1 MTLRV
6 ASLFAGI
13 GGLPDLDELKMADEE
28 GDDDD

>member
-28 GDDDD
+28 GRRR